1 MSKWMKRL
9 IEKHTCFFCKET
21 ADRKDCFTINM
32 DTLEGKHKV
41 NICPKCANEFDDIM
55 KELEIV
61 IEERNNTI

>member
-1 MSKWMKRL
+1 
-9 IEKHTCFFCKET
+9 
-21 ADRKDCFTINM
+21 M

-41 NICPKCANEFDDIM
+41 NVCPKCANEFDDIM

>member
-1 MSKWMKRL
+1 MLKVK
-9 IEKHTCFFCKET
+9 CFFCGNK
-21 ADRKDCFTINM
+21 AGRKDCFTINM

-41 NICPKCANEFDDIM
+41 NVCPKCANEFDDIM